1 MVAEAVRPGRLA
13 TGALTR
19 LPLALTALTVA
30 GQIAYPL
37 THGPTR
43 DRLTIAIVM
52 LGGLAA
58 VTHAA
63 TTRGPRTAAW
73 LVLSTSVLGFVV
85 EVLGVHTGL
94 PFGRYAY
101 ASSLG
106 WRALG
111 VPLVIG
117 LAWTML
123 AWPAALVAQRLVTGR
138 FARIV
143 VGAWALASWDL
154 FLDPQMVSAHHWSWA
169 SSRVHLPGV
178 PQVPVTNYLGWLL
191 VASLVS
197 LCLQAV
203 LRTAPDGDDRVPFGF
218 YLWTFA
224 SSVLALGLL
233 LGLGAAACWGALA
246 MGAVAVPLA
255 VTLWRGR

>member
-19 LPLALTALTVA
+19 LPLALTSLTVA

-37 THGPTR
+37 THGPAR
-43 DRLTIAIVM
+43 DRLTVAIVV

-58 VTHAA
+58 VAHAV
-63 TTRGPRTAAW
+63 TTRGPRTTVL
-73 LVLSTSVLGFVV
+73 LVLSTTVAGFAV

-94 PFGRYAY
+94 PFGRYVY

-106 WRALG
+106 WRVAG

-117 LAWTML
+117 LAWTMV
-123 AWPAALVAQRLVTGR
+123 AWPAALVARRLVTGR
-138 FARIV
+138 LARIA

-154 FLDPQMVSAHHWSWA
+154 FLDPQMVSAHHWSWVSA
-169 SSRVHLPGV
+169 GVHLPGV
-178 PQVPVTNYLGWLL
+178 PQVPITNHLGWLL
-191 VASLVS
+191 VAGVVS
-197 LCLQAV
+197 LCLQTI

-224 SSVLALGLL
+224 ASVLALGLF

-255 VTLWRGR
+255 VSLWRDR